1 MAQSILNDL
10 LVRLGLWF
18 HIEVWSIVVEVLPAV
33 CWGGGGAGGGCS
45 RVLLGDSITAT
56 RPRVDLG

>member
-18 HIEVWSIVVEVLPAV
+18 NIEVWSIVVEVLPAV
-33 CWGGGGAGGGCS
+33 CWGGGGGGGGCS
-45 RVLLGDSITAT
+45 RVLLGDSVTAT
-56 RPRVDLG
+56 RP

>member
-18 HIEVWSIVVEVLPAV
+18 NIEVWPIVVEVLPAV
-33 CWGGGGAGGGCS
+33 CWGGGEAGGGCS
-45 RVLLGDSITAT
+45 TLLLGGSVTAT
-56 RPRVDLG
+56 RP